1 MKILTKNPFNLSYF
15 TDQSGIYHSK
25 MAKLILSVTIH
36 IVVLYAAG
44 LLGAPRPTT
53 PEPTRAPT
61 LPPVPTEAPYAG
73 PDWPTAIREALE
85 HRDSYLESI
94 RTIKDAHTT
103 ENIRASVLLLQPVPS
118 MLVDF
123 HKTNFKEVK
132 PHDDPAARNLFRK
145 IDQIFTKIQVRDLY
159 RSPAFENDYRRTGL
173 GFVLAKFK
181 NIFDM
186 GCLYKLISPPATPR
200 DIEIPLQKICAGLT
214 VPNTDYAPIDD
225 ICTDFDTCVPSDSGD
240 DACASDN
247 KCDLIKALPKFAAL
261 IWYKI
266 SNYLAQVICGTFN
279 DKEEDRTLAYENIQ
293 RDVRHVMS
301 YMMNTEWD
309 DFFRNAVQSGGFTTL
324 PRLMELVGE
333 RKDYMRFEEE
343 FFLLLVL
350 AVIVVVLVVV
360 FVVAVVVFCYY
371 CTCFCYVST
380 LPMTRINL
388 SSISAML
395 PWHVMN

>member
-1 MKILTKNPFNLSYF
+1 
-15 TDQSGIYHSK
+15 

-36 IVVLYAAG
+36 IVVLYAGG

-53 PEPTRAPT
+53 PEHTRAPT

-94 RTIKDAHTT
+94 RTIKDAHTAK
-103 ENIRASVLLLQPVPS
+103 NIKASVLLLQPVPS

-132 PHDDPAARNLFRK
+132 PHDDPAAHKLFRK

-159 RSPAFENDYRRTGL
+159 RRPAFENDYRRTGL

-181 NIFDM
+181 STFDM

-200 DIEIPLQKICAGLT
+200 DIEIPLQKICAGLI

-240 DACASDN
+240 DDACASDN
-247 KCDLIKALPKFAAL
+247 KCDLIKAVPKFAAL
-261 IWYKI
+261 VWYKI
-266 SNYLAQVICGTFN
+266 SNYLAQIICGTFN
-279 DKEEDRTLAYENIQ
+279 DNEEDRTLAYENIQ

-309 DFFRNAVQSGGFTTL
+309 DFFSNAVKSGGFTTL

-333 RKDYMRFEEE
+333 RKDYLRFEEE

-350 AVIVVVLVVV
+350 AVIVVVIVFVVVVVVVVV
-360 FVVAVVVFCYY
+360 FVITVHVF
-371 CTCFCYVST
+371 
-380 LPMTRINL
+380 
-388 SSISAML
+388 AMFL
-395 PWHVMN
+395 FFL

>member
-1 MKILTKNPFNLSYF
+1 
-15 TDQSGIYHSK
+15 

-44 LLGAPRPTT
+44 MLGAPRPTT
-53 PEPTRAPT
+53 PDADPT

-73 PDWPTAIREALE
+73 TDWPTAIREALE

-94 RTIKDAHTT
+94 RKIKGARTA
-103 ENIRASVLLLQPVPS
+103 ENIKASVLLLQPVPS

-123 HKTNFKEVK
+123 HKTNFAEVK
-132 PHDDPAARNLFRK
+132 PHDDPAARKLFTK
-145 IDQIFTKIQVRDLY
+145 IDQTFTKIQVRDLY
-159 RSPAFENDYRRTGL
+159 RRAVFENDYRRTGL

-181 NIFDM
+181 NTFDM

-214 VPNTDYAPIDD
+214 VPNTDYAPINE
-225 ICTDFDTCVPSDSGD
+225 ICTDFNTCVQSDSGD
-240 DACASDN
+240 DACASDK
-247 KCDLIKALPKFAAL
+247 KCDLIKAVPKFAAL
-261 IWYKI
+261 VWYKI

-279 DKEEDRTLAYENIQ
+279 GNEKDRTLAYENVQ

-309 DFFRNAVQSGGFTTL
+309 DFFSNAVKSGGFTTL
-324 PRLMELVGE
+324 PKLMELVGE
-333 RKDYMRFEEE
+333 RKDYLRFQEE

-350 AVIVVVLVVV
+350 AVIVVVVVFVVV
-360 FVVAVVVFCYY
+360 VVVAVVVFVI
-371 CTCFCYVST
+371 TVHVF
-380 LPMTRINL
+380 
-388 SSISAML
+388 AMFL
-395 PWHVMN
+395 LFL